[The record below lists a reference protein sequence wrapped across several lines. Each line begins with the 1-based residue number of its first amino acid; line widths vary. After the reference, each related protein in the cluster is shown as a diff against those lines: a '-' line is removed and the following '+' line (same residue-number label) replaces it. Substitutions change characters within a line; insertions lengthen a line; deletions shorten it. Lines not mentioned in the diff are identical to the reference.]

1 MSERTTPPDRLFPLI
16 RHLSWHITPPVARLP
31 VTPNQI
37 TVASFLLGLLGA
49 SLLALADSSWWIA
62 GGLLIQFASI
72 LDGCD
77 GEIARLKKNASARG
91 AWLDTMLDRYAD
103 AGCFGGQ
110 LIQTPNIDVL
120 AKEGTRFTNCYA
132 GSTVCAPSRSVLM
145 TGLHTGH
152 TRVRGNFGV
161 GGVVGLGGG
170 KGRVPLHDST
180 R

>member
-1 MSERTTPPDRLFPLI
+1 MQKSLAIIAYPIFATFVVLVFTA
-16 RHLSWHITPPVARLP
+16 TVVAASH
-31 VTPNQI
+31 PNI
-37 TVASFLLGLLGA
+37 IFIM
-49 SLLALADSSWWIA
+49 ADDM
-62 GGLLIQFASI
+62 G
-72 LDGCD
+72 
-77 GEIARLKKNASARG
+77 
-91 AWLDTMLDRYAD
+91 YAD

-170 KGRVPLHDST
+170 KGRVWGAVQNGSGAVHQPRGLGPGHGA
-180 R
+180 